1 MKLGQWIIL
10 NDGRR
15 IVLEDKEEICLTLYS
30 CADAGQTFLVP
41 YPSAGYGGGNLWL
54 SLSEKYLLFA
64 YYSGES
70 EEAYCLFRIEDG
82 GLKLVYESGYRCGE
96 GASYAFA
103 DNETFLVQA
112 LPASV
117 GPWYLEDACTDAD
130 GRRYFAYG
138 ELNILDIQKG
148 TMERHL
154 LRVVPS
160 ADWDEQFAEAE
171 AFFVDEKTSKDMV
184 TLAMPWG
191 EEALSF
197 PLKET
202 VIFSQ

>member
-117 GPWYLEDACTDAD
+117 GPWYLEEACTDAD

-171 AFFVDEKTSKDMV
+171 AFFF
-184 TLAMPWG
+184 G
-191 EEALSF
+191 EN
-197 PLKET
+197 K
-202 VIFSQ
+202 

>member
-1 MKLGQWIIL
+1 M
-10 NDGRR
+10 
-15 IVLEDKEEICLTLYS
+15 
-30 CADAGQTFLVP
+30 VP
-41 YPSAGYGGGNLWL
+41 YPSAGYGGGSLWL
-54 SLSEKYLLFA
+54 SFSEKYLLFA

-82 GLKLVYESGYRCGE
+82 GLKLVYASGYRCGE

-171 AFFVDEKTSKDMV
+171 AFFVVEKKKKDIG
-184 TLAMPWG
+184 LLGIAGG
-191 EEALSF
+191 EVAR
-197 PLKET
+197 
-202 VIFSQ
+202 

>member
-1 MKLGQWIIL
+1 MKSGQQMIL

-15 IVLEDKEEICLTLYS
+15 IVLEDEEEICLTLYS
-30 CADAGQTFLVP
+30 CAEAGQTFIVP
-41 YPSAGYGGGNLWL
+41 YPSAGYGGGSLWL
-54 SLSEKYLLFA
+54 SFSEKYLLFA

-70 EEAYCLFRIEDG
+70 EEAYCLFRIEDS

-103 DNETFLVQA
+103 DNEKFLVQA

-154 LRVVPS
+154 L
-160 ADWDEQFAEAE
+160 
-171 AFFVDEKTSKDMV
+171 
-184 TLAMPWG
+184 
-191 EEALSF
+191 LSLIHISE
-197 PLKET
+197 PTRL
-202 VIFSQ
+202 

>member
-117 GPWYLEDACTDAD
+117 GPWYLEEACTDAD

-154 LRVVPS
+154 LRGVPS

>member
-30 CADAGQTFLVP
+30 CAEAGQTFLVP
-41 YPSAGYGGGNLWL
+41 YPSAGYGGGSLWL

-96 GASYAFA
+96 A
-103 DNETFLVQA
+103 
-112 LPASV
+112 
-117 GPWYLEDACTDAD
+117 
-130 GRRYFAYG
+130 
-138 ELNILDIQKG
+138 
-148 TMERHL
+148 
-154 LRVVPS
+154 
-160 ADWDEQFAEAE
+160 
-171 AFFVDEKTSKDMV
+171 
-184 TLAMPWG
+184 
-191 EEALSF
+191 
-197 PLKET
+197 
-202 VIFSQ
+202 